1 MSSVNRNTVVFD
13 PKDVFGRTFSDQ
25 FKIKFINMRV
35 QSLNQLFRANV
46 AGAPVSLP
54 DVPAFPD
61 GFAEAIIT
69 PTKYRE
75 KSIFVNVPS
84 GAPFSITETFLLD
97 PDRVSAV
104 FPSFNDIQTNPTFT
118 GLFGVLQRSGRASE
132 AAWAGLQ
139 DQPKAGL
146 LNIYAKSQ
154 NEVLEGDSSVFTF
167 VDRIV
172 DFRPQRIFGF
182 VQRRLL
188 ELVRERRDRFHDV
201 LGTLHDF
208 PDGFTRIDQ
217 DGSFKTRESAG
228 NLQVTF
234 AENAAGELMAD
245 IDIDDHQGVLH
256 VFDVLKHK
264 ITGRNTNPFNIHEVL
279 IFVQG
284 IDPGYQLV

>member
-1 MSSVNRNTVVFD
+1 MSNVNRNTVVFD
-13 PKDVFGRTFSDQ
+13 PRDVFGRTLTDQ
-25 FKIKFINMRV
+25 FKIKFINQRV
-35 QSLNQLFRANV
+35 QTLSQLFRANV

-54 DVPAFPD
+54 GVPAFPT
-61 GFAEAIIT
+61 GLAEVIMT
-69 PTKYRE
+69 PTRYRE
-75 KSIFVNVPS
+75 KSIFVDVPS
-84 GAPFSITETFLLD
+84 GDPFTITETFLLD

-104 FPSFNDIQTNPTFT
+104 FPSFNDIQTNPTFA
-118 GLFGVLQRSGRASE
+118 GLFRVLQQSGRASE

-154 NEVLEGDSSVFTF
+154 NEVLEGASSVFTF

-172 DFRPQRIFGF
+172 DFRPQRIFAF
-182 VQRRLL
+182 VERRLL
-188 ELVRERRDRFHDV
+188 DLVRARRDRFHDV
-201 LGTLHDF
+201 LGTMHDF
-208 PDGFTRIDQ
+208 PNGFNRIEN

-245 IDIDDHQGVLH
+245 IDIDDHQGVQH
-256 VFDVLKHK
+256 IFDVLNHK
-264 ITGRNTNPFNIHEVL
+264 ITGRNTNPFNIHQVL